1 MIASP
6 LRQININPQILQRQ
20 MRLYV
25 TRLIAKA
32 KKSPTLSESTKE
44 MVLNFLEKSKLLGD
58 TQRYV
63 QLLDHF
69 ANDLQRSTHI
79 GMLDQHLDTALANP
93 ELSNKQ
99 RVELSSLRILLL
111 IRRGEL
117 ALAEQVLN
125 AAWAAADM
133 PLLQAILHNRQGVL
147 LEVNGMYLASKEQ
160 YQLALQLAQGQDD
173 LAFISGIYNNL
184 GNCAYAQDNYE
195 EGLLYYRN
203 GLEIAKE
210 LGDPRYSAT
219 LEASLAMTL
228 DELELYEE
236 ANRYHAAARRHYE
249 QVGHLIGV
257 VRCDL
262 NKGLQAL
269 MRGKSAE
276 AKELAGRAFELAQ
289 ELGDTS
295 RMAAAWHNLGRA
307 YQIEGEYEIAVEY
320 MLKALQRRRWLGE
333 ASYEQYT
340 LKRFKEFIETLEAN
354 NTMDPS
360 RRQKIL
366 ELCYD
371 ALENNR
377 TR

>member
-6 LRQININPQILQRQ
+6 LGQMHINPKILQRQ

-32 KKSPTLSESTKE
+32 KKNPTINDSTKE
-44 MVLNFLEKSKLLGD
+44 MVLNFLDKSKLLGD
-58 TQRYV
+58 IERYV
-63 QLLDHF
+63 QLLEHF
-69 ANDLQRSTHI
+69 ANDLQKSTHI
-79 GMLDQHLDTALANP
+79 GMLDQHLDSALANP
-93 ELSNKQ
+93 ELENQQ
-99 RVELSSLRILLL
+99 RVKLSCVRILVLVY
-111 IRRGEL
+111 RGEL
-117 ALAEQVLN
+117 PLAEQVVE
-125 AAWAAADM
+125 AAWPAADRQ
-133 PLLQAILHNRQGVL
+133 LLQAMLHNRQGVL
-147 LEVNGMYLASKEQ
+147 LEVNGMYQASKEQ
-160 YQLALQLAQGQDD
+160 YQLALQLAQGQND

-184 GNCAYAQDNYE
+184 GNCAYAQDNYQDA
-195 EGLLYYRN
+195 LLYYRN

-210 LGDPRYSAT
+210 LDDPRYSAT

-249 QVGHLIGV
+249 QAGHLIGV
-257 VRCDL
+257 VRCDI

-276 AKELAGRAFELAQ
+276 AKALGGCAFELAQ
-289 ELGDTS
+289 ELGDTR

-307 YQIEGEYEIAVEY
+307 YQIEGEYEIAAEY

-340 LKRFKEFIETLEAN
+340 LTRLKELIESLETD
-354 NTMDPS
+354 NTMEPS
-360 RRQKIL
+360 QRQEIL
-366 ELCYD
+366 RLCYD
-371 ALENNR
+371 ALPNNR
-377 TR
+377 T